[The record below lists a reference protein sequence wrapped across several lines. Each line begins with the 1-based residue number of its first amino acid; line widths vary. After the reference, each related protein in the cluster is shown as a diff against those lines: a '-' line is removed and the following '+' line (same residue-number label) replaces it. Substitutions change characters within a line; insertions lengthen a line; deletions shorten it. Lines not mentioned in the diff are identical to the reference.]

1 MIRKTFLRRKFLFS
15 AFISLGITMFGSGFN
30 AQATVANDPMRN
42 LTKGQYV
49 KNMLVGWNLGNSFD
63 GSGTE
68 TGWGNPVTTQAMID
82 AVHAQGIKTLRI
94 PVTWQSHFGA
104 APTYTITPAF
114 IQRLAEVV
122 NYGLNDS
129 MYVFINTHH
138 DGWYNLGA
146 TGAQVTTITAEVAAL
161 WGQIATYFKS
171 YSDYL
176 SFEIFN
182 EPNTGAANQYGGG
195 DVTSRT
201 NLATYQT
208 AAIAAIRATGGNNAT
223 RMIIV
228 QGIAASPIQAS
239 LATIPIPDNYTM
251 VSVHT
256 YDPTGF
262 SLSGNPTTW
271 GSTSDSQS
279 VVKDLNNL
287 QTWLSTKGKV
297 IVLGE
302 WGNTAADQLAS
313 RVKHAYYYAQQVVSH
328 GGVPVWWDNNSFAGA
343 DGFGLLTRKA
353 VPPTWGFP
361 TVAQALVDG
370 AKSGLFPTNLLTD
383 VGPSS
388 EAKIPVNNG
397 LSVKAGIVNYMVSKA
412 SSVSLRIYNMQ
423 GKIVSNL
430 VQSNQSS
437 GNYEVK
443 LPTKGI
449 SSGNYLIELKAGNNF
464 VTKRINIL

>member
-1 MIRKTFLRRKFLFS
+1 MTKNIFSFNKMINSVLIIVLLGGY
-15 AFISLGITMFGSGFN
+15 SLIT
-30 AQATVANDPMRN
+30 ATVANDPMRN
-42 LTKGQYV
+42 LSRGQYV
-49 KNMLVGWNLGNSFD
+49 KNMFLGWNLGNTFD

-82 AVHAQGIKTLRI
+82 TVHAKGIKTLRI
-94 PVTWQSHFGA
+94 PVTWSSHFGA

-122 NYGLNDS
+122 NYALNDS

-146 TGAQVTTITAEVAAL
+146 TGTTATTIATEVATL
-161 WGQIATYFKS
+161 WSQIATYFKS

-182 EPNTGAANQYGGG
+182 EPNAGAANQYGGG
-195 DVTSRT
+195 DSTSRT
-201 NLATYQT
+201 NLANYQT
-208 AAIAAIRATGGNNAT
+208 AAVNAIRATGGNNAT
-223 RMIIV
+223 RMIIL
-228 QGIAASPIQAS
+228 QGISASPIQAS
-239 LATIPIPDNYTM
+239 LATIPMVDNNCI

-262 SLSGNPTTW
+262 SLSGSPTTW
-271 GSTSDSQS
+271 GSTSDSQE
-279 VVKDLNNL
+279 VVRNLNNL
-287 QTWLSTKGKV
+287 QTWLATKGQV

-313 RVKHAYYYAQQVVSH
+313 REKHAYYYAQQVVSH
-328 GGVPVWWDNNSFAGA
+328 GGVPIWWDNNSFSGA

-353 VPPTWGFP
+353 VPPTWGVP
-361 TVAQALVDG
+361 TVVQAMADG
-370 AKSGLFPTNLLTD
+370 AKSGVFPANLLTE
-383 VGPSS
+383 VEPPIQN
-388 EAKIPVNNG
+388 KISFNSG
-397 LSVKAGIVNYMVSKA
+397 LMVKAGIVNYTLPKT
-412 SSVSLRIYNMQ
+412 SSVSLCIYNVQ
-423 GKIVSNL
+423 GKIVSTL
-430 VQSNQSS
+430 VKTNQSA

-449 SSGNYLIELKAGNNF
+449 TSGNYVLELKAGNNL